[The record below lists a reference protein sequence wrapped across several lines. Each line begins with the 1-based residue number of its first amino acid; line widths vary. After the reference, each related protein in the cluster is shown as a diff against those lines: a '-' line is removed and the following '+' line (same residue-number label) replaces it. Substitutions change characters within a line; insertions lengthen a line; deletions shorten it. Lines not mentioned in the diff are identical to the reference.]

1 MDKVGKNEE
10 TSKKLSKKWLYVIG
24 LTIVLGSE
32 FLLRIVFL
40 PKNPSANQVGT
51 AVLIEWL
58 ILIFLLAVW
67 IPRVEG
73 NDLRSI
79 GIGRRKWRYL
89 WLGIL
94 VYLILFIIS
103 IGFEVVLT
111 TVGLEGIR
119 SLQPLL
125 RHYNFPLLLSL
136 FFTGTFLEEIFYRG
150 YLIERVA
157 SLTGKTWLAGV
168 ISWIAFT
175 FVHLTFFG
183 LGPTLE
189 GGIFSAGLVLVY
201 LKERSVWPCFVVH
214 GINDVFGYIIAPLLW
229 L

>member
-1 MDKVGKNEE
+1 MY
-10 TSKKLSKKWLYVIG
+10 KKWLYVIG

-40 PKNPSANQVGT
+40 PKNPTPAQVET

-58 ILIFLLAVW
+58 ILVFLLAVW
-67 IPRVEG
+67 VPRVEG
-73 NDLRSI
+73 NDLQAI
-79 GIGRRKWRYL
+79 GIGTRKCRYL

-94 VYLILFIIS
+94 VYLIVFIIS
-103 IGFEVVLT
+103 IAFEVVLT
-111 TVGLEGIR
+111 TVGLTGMR

-125 RHYNFPLLLSL
+125 RHYTFPLLLGL

-150 YLIERVA
+150 YLIERVT

-168 ISWIAFT
+168 ISWTAFT
-175 FVHLTFFG
+175 FIHLTFFG
-183 LGPTLE
+183 LGPTLA
-189 GGIFSAGLVLVY
+189 GGILAAGLVFVY

-214 GINDVFGYIIAPLLW
+214 GINNAFGYIIAPLLW
-229 L
+229 F

>member
-1 MDKVGKNEE
+1 MGKI
-10 TSKKLSKKWLYVIG
+10 SKNRKATEKRSKKWLYVIG
-24 LTIVLGSE
+24 LIIVLGSE
-32 FLLRIVFL
+32 FLLRAVFL

-58 ILIFLLAVW
+58 ILAFLLAFW

-73 NDLRSI
+73 NDLQSI

-89 WLGIL
+89 WLGIF

-111 TVGLEGIR
+111 TVGLAGLQ

-125 RHYNFPLLLSL
+125 RDYTFPLLLSL
-136 FFTGTFLEEIFYRG
+136 FFTGTFLEEIVYRG
-150 YLIERVA
+150 YLIERVT

-168 ISWIAFT
+168 ISWMTFT

-189 GGIFSAGLVLVY
+189 TGILSAGLVLAY

-214 GINDVFGYIIAPLLW
+214 GINDIFGYIMAPLLW